1 MHRLHCVK
9 PCAVSSDLS
18 GLDSS
23 ERLFGMTTFP
33 PPSFSSIFNME
44 PLGLEWKEGA
54 FLLQAEH
61 VFLDGEILE
70 RNLLGGEM
78 VALAQCT
85 HLICVDGQDLRR
97 R

>member
-1 MHRLHCVK
+1 
-9 PCAVSSDLS
+9 
-18 GLDSS
+18 
-23 ERLFGMTTFP
+23 
-33 PPSFSSIFNME
+33 ME